1 MSRLLPRPQALNPHA
16 DNEIAVKKVMIQEE
30 MTEAR
35 RVFREI
41 KILQNMNHPNVLK
54 IINIVSVRAPH
65 PSSNAAKIQGRG
77 PGDESRRCSSLTH
90 DPSPSPHPRN
100 HPSTHEIIKM
110 IAEFDGAFLSP
121 HTAKSGICTI

>member
-1 MSRLLPRPQALNPHA
+1 MKEVALKRRAQPLDA

-54 IINIVSVRAPH
+54 IINIVSVRAPQPH
-65 PSSNAAKIQGRG
+65 RDPDSYDGR
-77 PGDESRRCSSLTH
+77 S
-90 DPSPSPHPRN
+90 
-100 HPSTHEIIKM
+100 
-110 IAEFDGAFLSP
+110 
-121 HTAKSGICTI
+121 

>member
-1 MSRLLPRPQALNPHA
+1 MKKVALKRRAQTLDA

-54 IINIVSVRAPH
+54 IINIVSVRAPK
-65 PSSNAAKIQGRG
+65 PLTDSNGYDWR
-77 PGDESRRCSSLTH
+77 SLG
-90 DPSPSPHPRN
+90 
-100 HPSTHEIIKM
+100 
-110 IAEFDGAFLSP
+110 F
-121 HTAKSGICTI
+121 